1 VPYPWAAVARLRV
14 ACFLAS
20 FFNTVLHF
28 LKHADYQ
35 RLDTWQTKF
44 KHPGPLGA
52 SNGERERFWKRVVS
66 GALNLLYDLDGHNY
80 QSEWLSEG
88 ERSELSAPTNRQI
101 SHVLEQI
108 LSDPIRKFL
117 STGWSRRLQAD
128 QDSLPFCLIIDEAAY
143 LHTSLY
149 MKAWMWVLD
158 QVVVSILDKTPTES
172 RGEDPADHI
181 FFLMLGTHSQIT
193 HFAPDEHFPSERYFE
208 GTQALPPVFLN
219 FAWDS
224 SYQLPAKNTYDA
236 SNSLQHLIQYG
247 RPLWLSYVDG
257 LTRHQRRLQS
267 LDQTVDSGLQ
277 ERQLREACIRFAA
290 MKLAPLARRDEI
302 PDSEKVNAA
311 FATMA
316 VRLHLDIDLGNPKR
330 ASELVAS
337 KMRWLVNVS
346 EMRSRIRTTYPSE
359 PILAEAAACIM
370 NGFLWKR
377 SQGPPFPD
385 RSVES
390 PMTYF
395 IEKLRSELNHSYV
408 DRGSNGELTAR
419 LLCMSLSEI
428 F

>member
-1 VPYPWAAVARLRV
+1 MPYPWAAVARLRV

-28 LKHADYQ
+28 LKQADYQ
-35 RLDTWQTKF
+35 RVDTWQTRF
-44 KHPGPLGA
+44 KHHGPLSA

-66 GALNLLYDLDGHNY
+66 GALDLLYDLDGRNY
-80 QSEWLSEG
+80 QSEWLKPGEKSEV
-88 ERSELSAPTNRQI
+88 LAPKNHQI
-101 SHVLEQI
+101 AEVLERI

-117 STGWSRRLQAD
+117 SSGWCRRLQSD
-128 QDSLPFCLIIDEAAY
+128 QDSLPFCLIVDEAAY

-172 RGEDPADHI
+172 GGEDPADHI

-208 GTQALPPVFLN
+208 RTQALPSVFLN

-247 RPLWLSYVDG
+247 RPLWLSYIDG
-257 LTRHQRRLQS
+257 LTRLAQRLSKTFER
-267 LDQTVDSGLQ
+267 GLL
-277 ERQLREACIRFAA
+277 ERYLREACIGFAV
-290 MKLAPLARRDEI
+290 MKLAPLASGNQISE
-302 PDSEKVNAA
+302 SEKANSA

-346 EMRSRIRTTYPSE
+346 EMRYRIRTTYLSE

-377 SQGPPFPD
+377 PQEPPFPD
-385 RSVES
+385 RDHGS

-395 IEKLRSELNHSYV
+395 IEKLGSELNHSYV